1 MEWST
6 LHSPLLKEEPSDN
19 LKECFSKLT
28 IFSEIMGVVL
38 AGTKLLHLNLWSD
51 YEKAYILKACFKVNV
66 GSILM
71 MNILYYY

>member
-1 MEWST
+1 
-6 LHSPLLKEEPSDN
+6 
-19 LKECFSKLT
+19 
-28 IFSEIMGVVL
+28 MGVVL